1 MLQQN
6 AASILRRVQR
16 GESVEVT
23 ARGRPIARLVPAKAK
38 DTIALLESS
47 GTLRRACEDVLALGE
62 PLTIPPGKESASRR
76 LARMRAHE
84 R

>member
-16 GESVEVT
+16 GESLEVT
-23 ARGRPIARLVPAKAK
+23 ARGRPIARLVPTKAT
-38 DTIALLESS
+38 DIIALLEAS
-47 GTLRRACEDVLALGE
+47 GSLRRAREDVLALGA
-62 PLTIPPGKESASRR
+62 PLTIPRGKETGSRR